1 MLAPS
6 VQALAEYVV
15 LTAIPSA
22 SYNVSQPPAVAPTT
36 EFVGVICQK
45 YLLPAQRSTAKQ
57 SVSGAVFLPFMTP
70 PIDWLAAR
78 VAVVVI
84 SLPASSVNPSAA
96 TPSTLTV

>member
-6 VQALAEYVV
+6 VQALAEYGA

-22 SYNVSQPPAVAPTT
+22 SYNVNQPPAVAPTT

-45 YLLPAQRSTAKQ
+45 YLLAPRSTANQ

-70 PIDWLAAR
+70 PIDWLAAS
-78 VAVVVI
+78 VAVVVV